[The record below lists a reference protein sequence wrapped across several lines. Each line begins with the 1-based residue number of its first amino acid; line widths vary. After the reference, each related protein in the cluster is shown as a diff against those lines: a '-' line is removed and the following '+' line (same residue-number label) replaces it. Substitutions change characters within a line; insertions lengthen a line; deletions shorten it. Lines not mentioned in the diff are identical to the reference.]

1 MINGAEETLH
11 FLDQRSI
18 LATTPAYNLPCL
30 SSEVGR
36 KDNKNFDINDF

>member
-1 MINGAEETLH
+1 MINGAEKTLH

-30 SSEVGR
+30 SSEVGC
-36 KDNKNFDINDF
+36 KGNQIILIN